1 MTFLCVPLTADTCQ
15 AMAEQIAQAA
25 RFGADMI
32 ELRLDY
38 LRDARQESIRELMA
52 AAGGF
57 DGQIVVT
64 CRLKEE
70 GGLFDQDEEQR
81 LCLFEAAV
89 AGGGAD
95 YIDIEFEAWR
105 RSAALRDRIDALRL
119 ARPCSRSVKLIL
131 SKHDFDQTP
140 ADPQGILEDI
150 AREPCD
156 VVKLATKA
164 NTIVDSLRVLDAL
177 RTSAT
182 RRPTIALAMEEP
194 GILTRVLARKFGAL
208 LTFASIEMGKESAPG
223 QVTLSEMRDLYRWDK
238 IGPQTALYGVIGC
251 PVAHS
256 MSPAIFNATFDHL
269 GHDAVYLPMR
279 VEPAYEAFAAFL
291 DGCTAR
297 PWLGLGGCSVTIPH
311 KGNLLRYVGEQG
323 GEVEPLAK
331 RIGAANTLQI
341 QSGGG
346 PVAPREST
354 LLGAYSTDYPNAMD
368 AGCPIPCEARGGGS
382 VMLGACN
389 TDYRGAMDALCAGIG
404 CTPDQ
409 LGKFS
414 IAVLGAGG
422 VSRAI
427 VAGLR
432 DCGCRVTIYN
442 RTFDRATNLAA
453 EFGAEAR
460 PLDQAADH
468 RADVIINGTS
478 IGMWPNVDDMPV
490 PADALAA
497 KPVVFDTIYNPIET
511 RLLREARRR
520 GCRTVDG
527 VSMFVNQ
534 AAAQFKRWIGRP
546 APIDILRGILRKR
559 LGR

>member
-1 MTFLCVPLTADTCQ
+1 MTSLCVPLTADTCQ

-89 AGGGAD
+89 AAGGAD

-119 ARPCSRSVKLIL
+119 AGPCSRSVKLIL

-177 RTSAT
+177 RVSAS
-182 RRPTIALAMEEP
+182 RRPTIALAMGEA

-208 LTFASIEMGKESAPG
+208 LTFASIQMGKESAPG

-256 MSPAIFNATFDHL
+256 MSPAIFNAAFDHL

-291 DGCTAR
+291 DGCAAR

-331 RIGAANTLQI
+331 RIGAANTLHLQTAR
-341 QSGGG
+341 GGG
-346 PVAPREST
+346 PAS
-354 LLGAYSTDYPNAMD
+354 LGAHNTDYRGAMD

-382 VMLGACN
+382 VVLGACN

-404 CTPDQ
+404 CTHGE
-409 LGKFS
+409 LGKLS

-442 RTFDRATNLAA
+442 RTLERAQALAA

-460 PLDQAADH
+460 PLDQTADH

-478 IGMWPNVDDMPV
+478 IGMWPNVDDIPI
-490 PADALAA
+490 PPEAFAA

-511 RLLREARRR
+511 RLLREARRC

-527 VSMFVNQ
+527 VLMFVNQ
-534 AAAQFKRWIGRP
+534 AAAQFERWIGRP
-546 APIDILRGILRKR
+546 APIDILRSALLRR